1 MGCETMFQS
10 SADPICLYVKRGE
23 REKRVGVCVYACAC
37 VCVGVFA
44 CVHVFVCLAV
54 SAQVNDTAQVR

>member
-1 MGCETMFQS
+1 MGCEAMFQS

-23 REKRVGVCVYACAC
+23 RVGVCVSMR
-37 VCVGVFA
+37 VFA
-44 CVHVFVCLAV
+44 CVQVFVCLAV